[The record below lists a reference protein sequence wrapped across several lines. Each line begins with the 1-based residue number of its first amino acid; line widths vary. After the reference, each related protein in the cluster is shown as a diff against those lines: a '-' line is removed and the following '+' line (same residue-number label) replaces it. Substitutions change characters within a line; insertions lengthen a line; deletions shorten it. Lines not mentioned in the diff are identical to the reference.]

1 MLEGAKSAFT
11 VGELPSYVIK
21 GTSPEQQKYRRVRFS
36 IELAWSL
43 KKKSLMFLLSLDN
56 LSISGNAVVEI
67 AVLYGRNRG
76 FSQ

>member
-43 KKKSLMFLLSLDN
+43 KKKKLD
-56 LSISGNAVVEI
+56 
-67 AVLYGRNRG
+67 VLIVLR
-76 FSQ
+76 